1 MNRMHL
7 ESKKKH
13 CHAEQ
18 SRSVTIQ
25 RRPAPTLLNTTFVQR
40 YLRPWAVVVCL
51 CVILPLQM
59 FAQEFT
65 IKFATLAPEGST
77 WITIM
82 KEYDAAIRKE
92 SGGRIGF
99 RIYAGGIAGDEKDV
113 MRKIRLGQFH
123 AAGVTGFGIGEVARP
138 VRILDAP
145 FMFKNTAEVD
155 YILEKFDDEF
165 RKEFEN
171 GGFVLLGWAEVG
183 FVYVFTNT
191 PVAKV
196 ADMKSVKMWEW
207 EGDPVAD
214 ATFKQFGINPIQ
226 LSITDVLTSLQTGLI
241 NGVYT
246 SPLAAVSLQWFA
258 ATKYMME
265 MPLTNSM
272 GAVII
277 AKREFDKMPA
287 ELQQLLLK
295 HGKTYM
301 RKLTEQSRRD
311 NQKALETLKKN
322 KIHFV
327 KPDPQEVTLY
337 DEIGKRAQ
345 QAMVGKLFSQDLL
358 TRVEKA
364 LAEFRSKGGK

>member
-1 MNRMHL
+1 MR
-7 ESKKKH
+7 K
-13 CHAEQ
+13 
-18 SRSVTIQ
+18 
-25 RRPAPTLLNTTFVQR
+25 LLLTF
-40 YLRPWAVVVCL
+40 YLLLFTSIV
-51 CVILPLQM
+51 
-59 FAQEFT
+59 FSQEFT

-77 WITIM
+77 WINVM

-92 SGGRIGF
+92 SGGRLGF
-99 RIYAGGIAGDEKDV
+99 RIYAGGVAGDEKDV

-123 AAGVTGFGIGEVARP
+123 SGGVTGFGIGEVAKP
-138 VRILDAP
+138 VRVLDAP
-145 FMFKNTAEVD
+145 FMFKNSAEVD
-155 YILEKFDDEF
+155 HILEQFDGEL

-183 FVYVFTNT
+183 FVYVFTNS

-196 ADMKSVKMWEW
+196 ADMKNVKMWEW

-214 ATFKQFGINPIQ
+214 ATFKQFDINPIQ

-265 MPLTNSM
+265 LPLTNSM

-277 AKREFDKMPA
+277 SKREFDKMPA
-287 ELQQLLLK
+287 DIQQILLK

-301 RKLTEQSRRD
+301 RKLTELSRKD
-311 NQKALETLKKN
+311 NQKSLETLKRN
-322 KIHFV
+322 KIQFV
-327 KPDPQEVTLY
+327 KPDGKEMQSY
-337 DEIGKRAQ
+337 DEIGKRAR

-364 LAEFRSKGGK
+364 LADFRAKGGK

>member
-1 MNRMHL
+1 MKILRN
-7 ESKKKH
+7 
-13 CHAEQ
+13 AFY
-18 SRSVTIQ
+18 I
-25 RRPAPTLLNTTFVQR
+25 LLLVSIGYSQDFK
-40 YLRPWAVVVCL
+40 
-51 CVILPLQM
+51 
-59 FAQEFT
+59 

-77 WITIM
+77 WINVM

-99 RIYAGGIAGDEKDV
+99 NIYAGGVVGDEKDV

-123 AAGVTGFGIGEVARP
+123 AAGVTGFGIGEAAKP

-145 FMFKNTAEVD
+145 FMFKNTTEVD
-155 YILEKFDDEF
+155 HILEQFDGEL

-171 GGFVLLGWAEVG
+171 GGFILLGWAEVG

-191 PVAKV
+191 PVSKV
-196 ADMKSVKMWEW
+196 ADMKNVKMWEW

-265 MPLTNSM
+265 FPLTNSM

-277 AKREFDKMPA
+277 SRREFDKMPA
-287 ELQQLLLK
+287 DIQQILLK
-295 HGKTYM
+295 NGKTYM
-301 RKLTEQSRRD
+301 RKLTELSRRD

-322 KIHFV
+322 RIQFV
-327 KPDPQEVTLY
+327 KPDAKELLSY
-337 DEIGKRAQ
+337 DDIGKRARQ
-345 QAMVGKLFSQDLL
+345 SMVGRLFPQDLL

-364 LAEFRSKGGK
+364 LVDFRAKGAQ